1 MKKSVLHASLV
12 VFLSALCVA
21 AENDVPA
28 THRQVVYHLTD
39 SVIETVAADN
49 AGLSAATVVV
59 SMSEQPQNNYLKQ
72 QIIQSLVANTNGVSL
87 HQNGIDTIIECNVR
101 DLSLR
106 YGEVFT
112 ETFFGERKVERSIS
126 LSLVVTILSA
136 SSGRILYSQT
146 IKKASSDT
154 VLYSQVDELL
164 DDSLPFTMTVQPQLS
179 FFDSII
185 EPVVVTVAS
194 GVVIYLFFTIRS

>member
-1 MKKSVLHASLV
+1 MFTNS
-12 VFLSALCVA
+12 
-21 AENDVPA
+21 
-28 THRQVVYHLTD
+28 
-39 SVIETVAADN
+39 
-49 AGLSAATVVV
+49 
-59 SMSEQPQNNYLKQ
+59 NNYLKQ

-87 HQNGIDTIIECNVR
+87 HQNGIDTKIECNVR

-154 VLYSQVDELL
+154 VLYSQVNELL